1 MPIRR
6 LSVLLCLTAF
16 LPAQQNIPPNE
27 VTFRASNWAPR
38 TQYVLK
44 AETRLV
50 EVGVVVRDSR
60 NHSVGGLTRGDFI
73 VEEGGKPREITAF
86 TAETATQPAA
96 AAPTI
101 RQPASAPTPVTPTAS
116 TPPARFLGL
125 LFDDLSMGPG
135 ELIPARKAA
144 KEFLTHGVSPGDL
157 VAIFLI
163 TKGQILPFTSDI
175 TKLNDALDH
184 LNVATRNPALTTCP
198 NLTAYDSYVIANNQ
212 DQTLLP
218 IKVAEAM
225 QCGLCPRNNQ
235 RNDRTCPETVVSLA
249 MRTWEEVKHNSVI
262 SLNSIGSVVDY
273 MATLP
278 GKRVLVMASSGFL
291 SGTLE
296 HEREDIVNHALRGDV
311 VINSLDAK
319 GLYTQDMD
327 MPVGGMPIR
336 SRIARQSQGIRPQ
349 SESNDTMA
357 ILSASTGGLFFH
369 NSNDLESGLR
379 ELGLLPEYSYSL
391 AFVPPG
397 SPDGKY
403 HTLKVRLKQS
413 HGYEVQA
420 RPGYFAG
427 AVNPADPPPAERKI
441 DQEMLSADT
450 LDEVP
455 MTFSTEPATTPPGEP
470 GVHVVLH
477 LDIAHLQLVNLFGM
491 HTEQLTII
499 AALFDDAGNFVTGKE
514 CEIDFNMED
523 DTYNKLTPGTT
534 AGLTLNA
541 PPGKYRLRG
550 VVREA
555 NLGKYTASSQPVEV
569 K

>member
-6 LSVLLCLTAF
+6 LSVLLCLAAF

-73 VEEGGKPREITAF
+73 VEEGGKPRVITAF

-96 AAPTI
+96 TAPKI

-135 ELIPARKAA
+135 DLIPARKAA

-157 VAIFLI
+157 VSIFFI

-184 LNVATRNPALTTCP
+184 LNVATRNPALPTCP
-198 NLTAYDSYVIANNQ
+198 NLTAYESYVIANNQ
-212 DQTLLP
+212 DPTLLP
-218 IKVAEAM
+218 IKIAEAY
-225 QCGLCPRNNQ
+225 QCGLCQ
-235 RNDRTCPETVVSLA
+235 RRDQRVDRICSQTVVSLA
-249 MRTWEEVKHNSVI
+249 NRTWEDVKRNSVM
-262 SLNSIGSVVDY
+262 SLSSIGSIVDY

-296 HEREDIVNHALRGDV
+296 YEREDIINRALHGDV

-319 GLYTQDMD
+319 GLYTQDTG
-327 MPVGGMPIR
+327 MPVGGMPVR
-336 SRIARQSQGIRPQ
+336 SMIARQSQRTRPQ
-349 SESNDTMA
+349 WESNDTMA
-357 ILSASTGGLFFH
+357 ILAASTGGLFFH
-369 NSNDLESGLR
+369 NNNDLDLGLR

-391 AFVPPG
+391 AFAPPG
-397 SPDGKY
+397 APDGKY

-413 HGYEVQA
+413 RGYEVQA
-420 RPGYFAG
+420 RPGYFA
-427 AVNPADPPPAERKI
+427 AVSPAGQPQTERRI
-441 DQEMLSADT
+441 DQEMLSAEA

-455 MTFSTEPATTPPGEP
+455 LTFSTEPATTPPGEP
-470 GVHVVLH
+470 GVHVVLN
-477 LDIAHLQLVNLFGM
+477 LDVAHLQLVNRSGM
-491 HTEQLTII
+491 RTEQLTVI
-499 AALFDDAGNFVTGKE
+499 AALFDADGNFVTGKE
-514 CEIDFNMED
+514 CEIDFNMKD
-523 DTYNKLTPGTT
+523 DTFNKLSSGTT
-534 AGLTLNA
+534 AGLTLHA

-555 NLGKYTASSQPVEV
+555 NQGKYTASSQPVEV

>member
-1 MPIRR
+1 VPIRR
-6 LSVLLCLTAF
+6 LSVLLCLAAF

-60 NHSVGGLTRGDFI
+60 NRSVGGLTRGDFV
-73 VEEGGKPREITAF
+73 VEEGGKPREISAF
-86 TAETATQPAA
+86 TAETATQPA

-101 RQPASAPTPVTPTAS
+101 RQPASAPTPLTPPAS

-135 ELIPARKAA
+135 DLIPARKAA
-144 KEFLTHGVSPGDL
+144 KEFLTHGVSPSD
-157 VAIFLI
+157 VVSIFFI

-184 LNVATRNPALTTCP
+184 LNVATRNPALPTCP
-198 NLTAYDSYVIANNQ
+198 NLTAYESYVIANNQ
-212 DQTLLP
+212 DPTLLP
-218 IKVAEAM
+218 IKIAEAY
-225 QCGLCPRNNQ
+225 QCGLCQ

-249 MRTWEEVKHNSVI
+249 MRTWGEVKHNSVM
-262 SLNSIGSVVDY
+262 SLSSIGSIVDY

-369 NSNDLESGLR
+369 NNNDLDLGLR

-391 AFVPPG
+391 AFAPPG
-397 SPDGKY
+397 APDGKY
-403 HTLKVRLKQS
+403 HTLKIRLKQS
-413 HGYEVQA
+413 RGYEVQA
-420 RPGYFAG
+420 RPGYFA
-427 AVNPADPPPAERKI
+427 AVTPAGQPQTERRI
-441 DQEMLSADT
+441 DQEMLSAEA
-450 LDEVP
+450 LEEVP
-455 MTFSTEPATTPPGEP
+455 LTFSTEPATTPPGEP
-470 GVHVVLH
+470 GVHVVLN
-477 LDIAHLQLVNLFGM
+477 LDVAHLQLVNRSGM
-491 HTEQLTII
+491 RTEQLTVI
-499 AALFDDAGNFVTGKE
+499 AALFDADGNFVTGKE
-514 CEIDFNMED
+514 CEIDFKMKD
-523 DTYNKLTPGTT
+523 DTFNKLSSGTT
-534 AGLTLNA
+534 AGLTLHA
-541 PPGKYRLRG
+541 LPGKYRLRG
-550 VVREA
+550 VAREA
-555 NLGKYTASSQPVEV
+555 NQGKYTASSQPVEV